1 MKKGITIVFVA
12 NIINMFFSVITSFI
26 LQKYLSIESY
36 GYYKVFQLYV
46 NYLGIAH
53 LGYIDGIY
61 LKYGGKDLNS
71 IDLDELQQ
79 SKSTIRNMQILM
91 SIIAL
96 IIAIIMKNNI
106 AIILALSCV
115 PINMVSFYKNLY
127 QATGEFKNYSIVLS
141 FLPMMMFVCNII
153 LIFVAKTDN
162 FIIYILVVFFSN
174 LILYFVLE
182 GKSYRMMGR
191 ASFFVFNMRMFVENI
206 TSGVTLTLGNFASLL
221 ITSIDRWCIQ
231 AWMPIQQFSF
241 YSFAVSVENLFNV
254 CVSAVTTTLYNH
266 MCKIKDAKKV
276 VKLRSY
282 CSFIGIYLVT
292 ISFPIKLI
300 VQFWLSK
307 YVSSI
312 PCLFILI
319 GAHSYYFVIKAIYV
333 NLFKAR
339 GEQKHYLKQII
350 AILLLAFV
358 LNVIAYFVISK
369 SKEAI
374 ACASLLTAIVWYIL
388 CVVRTRDVDINYCEV
403 ILMFG
408 GTIFYLGCGLLI
420 NNAIV
425 GCVAYMI
432 GIIILAIGLEK
443 KELLEFLTKI
453 IDYFDPA
460 IKIFRRKKV

>member
-26 LQKYLSIESY
+26 LPKYLSIESY

-182 GKSYRMMGR
+182 
-191 ASFFVFNMRMFVENI
+191 
-206 TSGVTLTLGNFASLL
+206 
-221 ITSIDRWCIQ
+221 
-231 AWMPIQQFSF
+231 
-241 YSFAVSVENLFNV
+241 
-254 CVSAVTTTLYNH
+254 
-266 MCKIKDAKKV
+266 
-276 VKLRSY
+276 
-282 CSFIGIYLVT
+282 
-292 ISFPIKLI
+292 
-300 VQFWLSK
+300 
-307 YVSSI
+307 
-312 PCLFILI
+312 
-319 GAHSYYFVIKAIYV
+319 
-333 NLFKAR
+333 
-339 GEQKHYLKQII
+339 
-350 AILLLAFV
+350 
-358 LNVIAYFVISK
+358 
-369 SKEAI
+369 
-374 ACASLLTAIVWYIL
+374 
-388 CVVRTRDVDINYCEV
+388 
-403 ILMFG
+403 
-408 GTIFYLGCGLLI
+408 
-420 NNAIV
+420 
-425 GCVAYMI
+425 
-432 GIIILAIGLEK
+432 
-443 KELLEFLTKI
+443 
-453 IDYFDPA
+453 
-460 IKIFRRKKV
+460 